1 MADSSAWF
9 ALAGALGGVTLTGP
23 LGLITASLNH
33 RWDERA
39 RTEQQ
44 VQAAQEQRRKVSHD
58 YLVAANSYWLTVEQL
73 YVRAIRGEEFDR
85 VEYMK
90 PAISVLQDT
99 YNYLT
104 ITCGQAVRERAH
116 AHNLALY
123 SARNAA
129 AAADEGKWDELY
141 PQTLDARKVLREAIR
156 AELGVAD

>member
-1 MADSSAWF
+1 MGGDMADSSAWF

-73 YVRAIRGEEFDR
+73 YVRAIRGR
-85 VEYMK
+85 SS
-90 PAISVLQDT
+90 IGSST
-99 YNYLT
+99 
-104 ITCGQAVRERAH
+104 
-116 AHNLALY
+116 
-123 SARNAA
+123 
-129 AAADEGKWDELY
+129 
-141 PQTLDARKVLREAIR
+141 
-156 AELGVAD
+156 